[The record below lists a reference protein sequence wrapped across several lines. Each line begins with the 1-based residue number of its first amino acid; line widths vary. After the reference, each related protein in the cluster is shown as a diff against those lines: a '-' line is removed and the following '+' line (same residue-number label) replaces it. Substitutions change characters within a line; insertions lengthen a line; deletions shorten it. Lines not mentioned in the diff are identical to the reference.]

1 MISFIIPMYNSEK
14 SILRCI
20 KSIVDLKVVDS
31 EIIVVDDGSKDN
43 GYEVVKDY
51 ADKHDA
57 VNLKLI
63 KKENGGAA
71 SARNHGI
78 NLSNKEYIQFVDADD
93 YLDPNYYDYL
103 KEYLILGKYDIIY
116 FNYNKIRE
124 NGKIEYSSTSNYFVE
139 NGKEDFIMSACS
151 PWLSVIKRD
160 LIQQINFSFKENIIY
175 EDYASMAYVACA
187 SKKTKYV
194 NEALYNYQMS
204 TESVMRTADKSFK
217 KKYLDII
224 TASEN
229 LRPLLQT
236 NYSDEIEMLI
246 TKHLLVSGNL
256 RLEMLVDNRTIIKN
270 AHKKIN
276 DYYRQIIGKRI
287 FKNRYFK
294 KLSMKDKIKIVLC
307 YYKFSS
313 VFSLIWS
320 LKR

>member
-151 PWLSVIKRD
+151 PCLSVIKRD

>member
-103 KEYLILGKYDIIY
+103 KEYLISGKYDIIY

-151 PWLSVIKRD
+151 PCLSVIKRD

-175 EDYASMAYVACA
+175 EDYASMAYIACA

-194 NEALYNYQMS
+194 NEAIYNYQMS

-276 DYYRQIIGKRI
+276 DCYRQIIGKRI

-294 KLSMKDKIKIVLC
+294 KLSMKDKIKIMLC
-307 YYKFSS
+307 YYEFSS
-313 VFSLIWS
+313 FFSLIWS